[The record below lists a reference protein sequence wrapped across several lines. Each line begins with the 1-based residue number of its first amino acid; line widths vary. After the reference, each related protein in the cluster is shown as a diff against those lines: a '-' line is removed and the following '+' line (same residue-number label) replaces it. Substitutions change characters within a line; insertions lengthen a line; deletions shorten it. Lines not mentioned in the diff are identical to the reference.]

1 LWGKIKNFGFV
12 SGSCNHAARIMT
24 IRKTY
29 QQYNVLVDTHTSDGL
44 KVGLEYRENGIPL
57 ICLETA
63 LPVKFAES
71 IAEATGYEPNRPSG
85 YENIE
90 DLPQKFVVKDA
101 NVDAVKT
108 YITEH
113 SN

>member
-1 LWGKIKNFGFV
+1 
-12 SGSCNHAARIMT
+12 MT

-101 NVDAVKT
+101 DVDAVKT